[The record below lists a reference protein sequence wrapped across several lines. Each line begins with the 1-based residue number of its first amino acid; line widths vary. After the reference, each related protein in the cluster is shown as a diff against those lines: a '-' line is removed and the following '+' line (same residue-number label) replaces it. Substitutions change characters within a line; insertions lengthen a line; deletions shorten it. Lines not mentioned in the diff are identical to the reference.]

1 MEMISETETQELLES
16 RDLIAIGMRGD
27 EVRRRIH
34 GLRTTFT
41 RVFEIHVDV
50 PTASLPPK
58 TSAGEFRI
66 VGSPASV
73 DAAAA
78 AVRSARSLT
87 GDVPLTGFSLS
98 DLTTIAGESS
108 LTEICRELRQAGLD
122 AVAEAPLDALAE
134 PAAAIAA
141 ARAGGLAVV
150 RLTVNSLPA
159 ADRTAFARLA
169 RHVQESI
176 GGIRAFAPLPCV
188 ISVASPTTGYD
199 DVKQI
204 AIARMIADNIDS
216 IQVDWKLYGPKLAQ
230 FALTVGADDV
240 DNVAA
245 VDPGT
250 VGTRRSPLEE
260 IRGNIRSAGLEP
272 VERNGRFE
280 AVA

>member
-1 MEMISETETQELLES
+1 MISEIEAQELFAG

-34 GLRTTFT
+34 GPRTTFV
-41 RVFEIHVDV
+41 RVFEIHVDALV
-50 PTASLPPK
+50 TSLPTK

-66 VGSPASV
+66 VGSPVSL

-78 AVRSARSLT
+78 CVRGARRLAS
-87 GDVPLTGFSLS
+87 DVPLTGFSLS
-98 DLTTIAGESS
+98 DLIALVGTSS
-108 LTEICRELRQAGLD
+108 LTDGCRTLRDAGLD
-122 AVAEAPLDALAE
+122 GIAEAPVDAL
-134 PAAAIAA
+134 PDVDAAIAA
-141 ARAGGLAVV
+141 VRAGGLTVD
-150 RLTVNSLPA
+150 RLTVNKLRDDDRA
-159 ADRTAFARLA
+159 ALAHVAR
-169 RHVQESI
+169 RVQESV
-176 GGIRAFAPLPCV
+176 GGIRTFAPLPRV
-188 ISVASPTTGYD
+188 INVAAPTTGYD

-204 AIARMIADNIDS
+204 AVARLIADNIDS

-240 DNVAA
+240 DNIAA

-250 VGTRRSPLEE
+250 LGTRRSPVEE
-260 IRGNIRSAGLEP
+260 IRGNIKSAGLEP